1 MGRKRSLSN
10 RTSQSQNNVDD
21 GEVLDVNSSSA
32 ADSGYVPLTD
42 TQQDELAKRIS
53 RMLLWRQHRKRPVRR
68 ADLSSYALKLLP
80 HVRGRP
86 FSKAFNRAR
95 DMMRQNLALEV
106 KEIQKLTKRK
116 VGGQSRS
123 VATASQAYGY
133 GYGAKGY
140 ILVSNATKPRLEV
153 PDILCE
159 IGFLTL
165 IAALIAL
172 QPGCRIEEDTLHHM
186 LSKLGVHVREKQGH
200 KQLNNGNVKDLL
212 EVKFIDM
219 WYLEKEK
226 EDNVT
231 YYLLGPRLRAELS
244 DDDLLEF
251 IHAVYKDGPSGH
263 GLLDENG
270 RNEIKARLNDAWGPE
285 GPPDER
291 EEHN

>member
-1 MGRKRSLSN
+1 MGRKRSYSN
-10 RTSQSQNNVDD
+10 RTSQSQNIEDD
-21 GEVLDVNSSSA
+21 EMLDARDSSA
-32 ADSGYVPLTD
+32 ADSGYSALTEA
-42 TQQDELAKRIS
+42 QQDDVAKRIS
-53 RMLLWRQHRKRPVRR
+53 RTLMFRQHRKRPVRR
-68 ADLSSYALKLLP
+68 AELSAVALKNLP
-80 HVRGRP
+80 PVRGKPRV
-86 FSKAFNRAR
+86 FKLAFDTAK
-95 DMMRQNLALEV
+95 DMMRKTFGVEV

-116 VGGQSRS
+116 TGPQSRS
-123 VATASQAYGY
+123 TASASQGYGY
-133 GYGAKGY
+133 GCGAKGY
-140 ILVSNATKPRLEV
+140 ILLSKLAKRHEV

-172 QPGCRIEEDTLHHM
+172 QPGCRIEEDTLHHT

-212 EVKFIDM
+212 ENKFLDM

-226 EDNVT
+226 EGNVT
-231 YYLLGPRLRAELS
+231 YYMLGPRLRAELS

-263 GLLDENG
+263 GMLDENG

-291 EEHN
+291 ENED